1 MAGLSFFQH
10 ESHEFFYHTIVQ
22 TCLAFGGAKVQG
34 ERSGAMGRSDIIAE
48 CPGERYLI
56 IEVKYLKSEE
66 KHTEADIEQKLA
78 EASEEAL
85 KQIVETDYAGPL
97 RLLAKEILGLS
108 LCIYGRKDVRSD
120 FVTEDLL
127 KPQPVR

>member
-1 MAGLSFFQH
+1 
-10 ESHEFFYHTIVQ
+10 
-22 TCLAFGGAKVQG
+22 
-34 ERSGAMGRSDIIAE
+34 MGRSDIIAE